1 MSNLVTLCSGHH
13 GLVHDGLLDLTGVA
27 PDRLVF
33 AFRRLGED
41 EPHLVLTSEP
51 VTFESL
57 EDDEDS
63 VPRGTEA
70 APVPGSS

>member
-1 MSNLVTLCSGHH
+1 M
-13 GLVHDGLLDLTGVA
+13 
-27 PDRLVF
+27 F
-33 AFRRLGED
+33 AVRGLGED

-57 EDDEDS
+57 EDEEDS

>member
-1 MSNLVTLCSGHH
+1 MCAVRT
-13 GLVHDGLLDLTGVA
+13 
-27 PDRLVF
+27 
-33 AFRRLGED
+33 LGED
-41 EPHLVLTSEP
+41 APHLVLTSEP

-57 EDDEDS
+57 EDEEDS